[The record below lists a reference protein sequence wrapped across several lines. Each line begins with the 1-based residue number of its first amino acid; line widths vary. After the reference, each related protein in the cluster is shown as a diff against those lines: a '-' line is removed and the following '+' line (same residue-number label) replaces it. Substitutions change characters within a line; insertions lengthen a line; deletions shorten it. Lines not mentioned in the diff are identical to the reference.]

1 MNKTDS
7 TDPKEMYIEK
17 NKVKQALDRIGIQ
30 CRNKKA
36 TAEFEIMDKDF
47 RGYARFKDFCKF
59 VKKHKKGKAYDE
71 VDDPGPDSSMSSS
84 EEVEL
89 HVRAIWKNYI
99 DPERECV
106 KDCY

>member
-1 MNKTDS
+1 MSKTDS

-17 NKVKQALDRIGIQ
+17 NKVKQALDRVGIQ

-36 TAEFEIMDKDF
+36 TAEYDIMDKDF
-47 RGYARFKDFCKF
+47 RGKVRFKDFCKF

-71 VDDPGPDSSMSSS
+71 IDNPSSDSSISSS
-84 EEVEL
+84 EEVEM
-89 HVRAIWKNYI
+89 HCRAIWKNYI

-106 KDCY
+106 LH